1 MSRRWIA
8 VAAAVVVAVIVALG
22 LGACGSG
29 SGGGSGAGPGGASA
43 SGSGSATHTTT
54 TRGSATTPAH
64 PRRRHHVSPAQ
75 RRLRHAPPV
84 GVRQGVHID
93 GTYLTV
99 NVEGVLGLTD
109 TGARLLPGTRA
120 VGVQLQI
127 ANQSGATYDSTSSG
141 DVSLVLSH
149 GMSTPLDVRRGVCET
164 PLVDF
169 ESMIVSGDVRSGCV
183 AFSVPHAARV
193 VGVRFSP
200 FSRPRGALS
209 WRVPQR

>member
-1 MSRRWIA
+1 MSRRGIA
-8 VAAAVVVAVIVALG
+8 VAATLVVALG
-22 LGACGSG
+22 PAGCGSG
-29 SGGGSGAGPGGASA
+29 SGTARTSRTGS
-43 SGSGSATHTTT
+43 TTRETT
-54 TRGSATTPAH
+54 TRKSTTTPTH
-64 PRRRHHVSPAQ
+64 PRRRHHVSPAE

-99 NVEGVLGLTD
+99 DVERVLALTD
-109 TGARLLPGTRA
+109 TGTRLLPGTRA

-149 GMSTPLDVRRGVCET
+149 GMGTPLDVRRGACET

-183 AFSVPHAARV
+183 AFSVPRAARV

-200 FSRPRGALS
+200 FSRPLGALT
-209 WRVPQR
+209 WRVRRR